1 MKKIIRIASV
11 IALASASLLYVGCTK
26 DFSADIAKTNQDVA
40 ALNQK
45 VESLN
50 STVQTI
56 NGTVESLKTTKADLS
71 KVEELDAAIK
81 SALEKKIGELEES
94 LKKTAGDA
102 SAAAAD
108 AAAAKTDAAAAQAA
122 ADAVAEDLEKANAKL
137 DTVIA
142 DVKNVADSL
151 DIVAA
156 NVKALRADVDSLQ
169 NWQAGIDNAIKKLTG
184 KVEAL
189 AVRITSIVA
198 VPSEYYEFQKFVI
211 DTVGVSNGSLDTNIF
226 KSTFVVAPASA
237 VADLNAANFK
247 VYLKEGLTRGTATP
261 TPIDTVLAVKKI
273 VKNET
278 NGTVTVFAGIKAF
291 PTAAEGKQIYYSLAY
306 NGEDGAGEY
315 SEYSEFVKAHNA
327 EDTKILRLANII
339 TVKDKATAKEIT
351 EAKSYVDTIAYDN
364 AKDTVYKTAFNGRCD
379 VVAKLNGELIS
390 LAEFAGIIGTQV
402 KKLAIDTT
410 VTVKDSILVSS
421 DDKCYSAR
429 TWGPWPDDYNNP
441 PYKAELDWWISAG
454 MKADGSV
461 NANGIKQIK
470 KGVFAKAKATDYH
483 YFGNMT
489 TVTSNIKVSGN
500 TIGHAITDTLYIGG
514 KNLGTTD
521 LGKSSVE
528 WYYDYAKTG
537 IDKEF
542 KINNKTAAKNLNND
556 TLTSGF
562 FTLTK
567 VDADYV
573 KVAANGAKYAKVAA
587 DTTYNVEWATK
598 YNIGVKAD
606 STFAA
611 FKWAFKAGPRPADPE
626 AIKFAAADTI
636 IGKKAIEVEFEG
648 VYEASIAA
656 IDELDNRSV
665 IDDPVAVSVDG
676 VKLSEK
682 TYKGPKPIT
691 FNWTDEK
698 TIVAKIKNAEA
709 GKTYVIVAEANCAGI
724 TFTYEFTVTVVSAAT
739 PKFKALTTFV
749 KEEGGKYSIE
759 VAAPAPDTAASANNG
774 KYIQKLNSME
784 FSKYFIVDTT
794 DAVLTG
800 LYAGFKTTDTTSTNE
815 VFVNNTDK
823 SVVGADKVTFD
834 NKKFNWAPY
843 DSTIAN
849 VVAYLITSEND
860 TIDNVAIKFWTKE
873 PIKSVA
879 HKDSV
884 IKHNNSNA
892 DVINLEGL
900 FTVTDYMDST
910 VIKNG
915 VTNLKGT
922 WDYDLEFEFDDD
934 KDTWTISGGTL
945 PEGALTLVGNT
956 LTLAAE
962 GAQIVNPVTVEIP
975 FVLSHALDKFGKAA
989 DDRQGTVKVTFT
1001 SAE

>member
-122 ADAVAEDLEKANAKL
+122 ADAVAKDLEKANAKL

-156 NVKALRADVDSLQ
+156 SVKALRADVDSLQ
-169 NWQAGIDNAIKKLTG
+169 NWQGKIDDAIETLTG

-198 VPSEYYEFQKFVI
+198 VPSEYYEFQEFKI
-211 DTVGVSNGSLDTNIF
+211 DTVNNGVLDTNIF

-247 VYLKEGLTRGTATP
+247 VYLKEGLTRGTA
-261 TPIDTVLAVKKI
+261 PIDTVLAVKKI

-278 NGTVTVFAGIKAF
+278 NGTVTVFTGIKALN
-291 PTAAEGKQIYYSLAY
+291 AGEGNDIYYSLAY
-306 NGEDGAGEY
+306 NGKDGAGEY
-315 SEYSEFVKAHNA
+315 SEYSEFVKAHENN
-327 EDTKILRLANII
+327 TPLNLVNII
-339 TVKDKATAKEIT
+339 TVQDKATAKEIT

-390 LAEFAGIIGTQV
+390 LAEFAGIIGTQA

-410 VTVKDSILVSS
+410 VTVEDSILVSF
-421 DDKCYSAR
+421 DNTCYSAR
-429 TWGPWPDDYNNP
+429 KWGPWPNEYDNP

-454 MKADGSV
+454 MNGSV
-461 NANGIKQIK
+461 NVNGIKQIK

-542 KINNKTAAKNLNND
+542 KINNKTAAKNLNDND

-665 IDDPVAVSVDG
+665 IGTPKAVSVDG
-676 VKLSEK
+676 VKVSEK
-682 TYKGPKPIT
+682 AYKGPKVT
-691 FNWTDEK
+691 FSWTDEK
-698 TIVAKIKNAEA
+698 TVDAEIDKAEA

-724 TFTYEFTVTVVSAAT
+724 TFTYEFTVNVVSAAT
-739 PKFKALTTFV
+739 PKLKALSAYV

-759 VAAPAPDTAASANNG
+759 IAAPEPSNARYANRN
-774 KYIQKLNSME
+774 YVANLNE
-784 FSKYFIVDTT
+784 VVFSHYFVIDTT
-794 DAVLTG
+794 DAKLANLKVDFADL
-800 LYAGFKTTDTTSTNE
+800 DTTSTG
-815 VFVNNTDK
+815 VLGLS
-823 SVVGADKVTFD
+823 SVTAKDYVE
-834 NKKFNWAPY
+834 FNDTPSAWAPY
-843 DSTIAN
+843 DSTVAN
-849 VVAYLITSEND
+849 VVAYLINAQD
-860 TIDNVAIKFWTKE
+860 TIDNAAIKFWTKE

-879 HKDSV
+879 HIDSTV
-884 IKHNNSNA
+884 KHNNA
-892 DVINLEGL
+892 KGDKINLDGL
-900 FTVTDYMDST
+900 FTMKDYLDST
-910 VIKNG
+910 VWKNG
-915 VTNLKGT
+915 AEVTGRGYY
-922 WDYDLEFEFDDD
+922 DYDIEIEYLNDT
-934 KDTWTISGGTL
+934 TWTITGGTL
-945 PEGALTLVGNT
+945 PKGAVHMDADAKTLV
-956 LTLAAE
+956 LDAQSAE
-962 GAQIVNPVTVEIP
+962 IVNPVTVEIP
-975 FVLSHALDKFGKAA
+975 FVVKHCLDKFGKAA

>member
-11 IALASASLLYVGCTK
+11 IALVGASLLYVGCTK

-81 SALEKKIGELEES
+81 SALEKKIGELEAS
-94 LKKTAGDA
+94 LNETAKTAA
-102 SAAAAD
+102 AAAAD

-122 ADAVAEDLEKANAKL
+122 ADAVAEDLEEANAKL

-151 DIVAA
+151 DIVAE
-156 NVKALRADVDSLQ
+156 NVKVLRADVDSLQ
-169 NWQAGIDNAIKKLTG
+169 NWQGEINTAIETLTG

-198 VPSEYYEFQKFVI
+198 VPSEYYEFQEFSI
-211 DTVGVSNGSLDTNIF
+211 DTVRVGAVRLDTNIF

-237 VADLNAANFK
+237 LANLKPADFN
-247 VYLKEGLTRGTATP
+247 VYLKEGLTRTATP
-261 TPIDTVLAVKKI
+261 LDTVLAVKKI
-273 VKNET
+273 VTNET
-278 NGTVTVFAGIKAF
+278 NGTVTVFTGIKAF
-291 PTAAEGKQIYYSLAY
+291 PKTVSGSNNDIYYSLAY
-306 NGEDGAGEY
+306 NGKDGAGEY
-315 SEYSEFVKAHNA
+315 SEYSEFVKAHENNNPLGLQ
-327 EDTKILRLANII
+327 DII
-339 TVKDKATAKEIT
+339 TVQDKATAKEIT

-390 LAEFAGIIGTQV
+390 LAEFAGIIGTQA
-402 KKLAIDTT
+402 KKLAIDT
-410 VTVKDSILVSS
+410 VVVPPIINEIL
-421 DDKCYSAR
+421 
-429 TWGPWPDDYNNP
+429 NN
-441 PYKAELDWWISAG
+441 
-454 MKADGSV
+454 DGTYTSGD
-461 NANGIKQIK
+461 NGIKQTK
-470 KGVFAKAKATDYH
+470 ESVFAKIKKTNNGH
-483 YFGNMT
+483 FGNKT
-489 TVTSNIKVSGN
+489 TVVSYIVVSGSSPVAYN
-500 TIGHAITDTLYIGG
+500 ITDTLYIGG

-542 KINNKTAAKNLNND
+542 KINNKTAAKNLVD

-567 VDADYV
+567 VDTNYV
-573 KVAANGAKYAKVAA
+573 KVAAKNAKYAKVAA

-636 IGKKAIEVEFEG
+636 IGKKDIEVEFEG

-676 VKLSEK
+676 VKVSEK

-691 FNWTDEK
+691 FSWSDEK

-724 TFTYEFTVTVVSAAT
+724 TFTYEFTVTVVSSAT

-759 VAAPAPDTAASANNG
+759 VAAPAPDTSATNL
-774 KYIQKLNSME
+774 KYINVLNSME

-794 DAVLTG
+794 EAVLKG
-800 LYAGFKTTDTTSTNE
+800 LYAEFETTDTTSTKQ
-815 VFVNNTDK
+815 VFVNKNDK
-823 SVVGADKVTFD
+823 SNVIADNVTFD
-834 NKKFNWAPY
+834 NKKFDWAPY

-849 VVAYLITSEND
+849 VVAYLITSDKD

-892 DVINLEGL
+892 DVIDLVGL

-915 VTNLKGT
+915 VPNLKGT
-922 WDYDLEFEFDDD
+922 WNYELEFEFDND

-945 PEGALTLVGNT
+945 PEGALRLNGTKLI
-956 LTLAAE
+956 LAAE

-975 FVLSHALDKFGKAA
+975 FVVKHCLDKFGKAA